1 MMKTLKIGIA
11 SLMAA
16 GTMMA
21 AAPASAT
28 IFEYGFGNGDRLAID
43 TETQTATWVGTNINT
58 TMTSP
63 DFANFTGGE
72 NPNLMATLTSLDGTR
87 IINGN
92 TYTDNPLNINTSH
105 PQKLIGYGTGKF
117 NLWAWWG
124 PNREGGDYVR
134 TATSYS
140 VSEVP
145 APGMLG
151 LFGLGLAALGFRARR
166 RRKTA

>member
-1 MMKTLKIGIA
+1 MKTLKLGIA
-11 SLMAA
+11 GLMAA

-28 IFEYGFGNGDRLAID
+28 IFEYGFGNGDKLAINTD
-43 TETQTATWVGTNINT
+43 TQTATWVGTNINA

-63 DFANFTGGE
+63 DFANFTGGPK
-72 NPNLMATLTSLDGTR
+72 PNLMATLTSLDGTR
-87 IINGN
+87 IINGQ
-92 TYTDNPLNINTSH
+92 TYTDNETQSETSH
-105 PQKLIGYGTGKF
+105 PQKLIGYGTGRF

-124 PNREGGDYVR
+124 PNKEGSDYWR
-134 TATSYS
+134 TAKTYS
-140 VSEVP
+140 ATEVP

-166 RRKTA
+166 RRKMA